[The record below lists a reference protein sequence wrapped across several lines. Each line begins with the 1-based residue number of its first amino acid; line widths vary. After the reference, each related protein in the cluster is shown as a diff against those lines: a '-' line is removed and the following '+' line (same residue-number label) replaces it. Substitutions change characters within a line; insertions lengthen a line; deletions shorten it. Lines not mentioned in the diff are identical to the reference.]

1 LDVEI
6 TVRTEDKIIDDIHS
20 DLHPISWSQAGTIGG
35 FIVPLVSDEGQQCR
49 LVATTQANPDGG
61 VNRGVKVGQVPYF
74 IRIEEEQAMKSVI
87 SPICKALEDWMIR
100 IAGTVESHKAKSMIK
115 DRISGLHNRYRGLDS
130 RDWRWRSRC
139 RRWHGRCRGE
149 YHRSRR
155 GRYSRSRWYWC
166 LCRSCWVR
174 LHVSKW
180 YRGDRRSRSSR
191 RVVGWCTG
199 VLGAGF

>member
-1 LDVEI
+1 MDVEI

-35 FIVPLVSDEGQQCR
+35 FIVPLVSNEGQQCR
-49 LVATTQANPDGG
+49 LVATTQANPDWGA
-61 VNRGVKVGQVPYF
+61 NRGVKVGQVPYF

-87 SPICKALEDWMIR
+87 SPICKALKDWMIR

-139 RRWHGRCRGE
+139 RRWHGRCRG
-149 YHRSRR
+149 
-155 GRYSRSRWYWC
+155 
-166 LCRSCWVR
+166 
-174 LHVSKW
+174 
-180 YRGDRRSRSSR
+180 
-191 RVVGWCTG
+191 
-199 VLGAGF
+199 